1 MKITPL
7 DIQQMAFKVRFKG
20 YDRRDVD
27 RFLEEV
33 AQTVETLN
41 RENTTLREKLTV
53 TEVQLSELKK
63 TEQTLTQTLVSTQ
76 VLADEVRRTAERDAD
91 LIVKEAEVQAAEMI
105 RKAGQDLAAL
115 QRDLSDLRKQR
126 LLALERLRSTIRTFE
141 RILEIEEG
149 EEGADQHS
157 VPTDGLD
164 RLPDSNGT

>member
-1 MKITPL
+1 MKLTPL

-33 AQTVETLN
+33 AQTVEVLN
-41 RENTTLREKLTV
+41 RENAALRERLAV

-76 VLADEVRRTAERDAD
+76 ALADEVRRTAERDAD
-91 LIVKEAEVQAAEMI
+91 LIVKEAEVQAADLI

-126 LLALERLRSTIRTFE
+126 LLALERLRSTVRTFE
-141 RILEIEEG
+141 RILDIEDSDDRAE
-149 EEGADQHS
+149 QQT
-157 VPTDGLD
+157 VPTHESD

>member
-41 RENTTLREKLTV
+41 RENTALREKLTV
-53 TEVQLSELKK
+53 TDLQLSELKK

-76 VLADEVRRTAERDAD
+76 ALADEVRRTAERDAD
-91 LIVKEAEVQAAEMI
+91 LIVKEAEVQAAELI

-126 LLALERLRSTIRTFE
+126 LLALERLRSTIRTFQ
-141 RILEIEEG
+141 RILEIEESEDG
-149 EEGADQHS
+149 VDQSAMQADA
-157 VPTDGLD
+157 
-164 RLPDSNGT
+164 LPDPNGT